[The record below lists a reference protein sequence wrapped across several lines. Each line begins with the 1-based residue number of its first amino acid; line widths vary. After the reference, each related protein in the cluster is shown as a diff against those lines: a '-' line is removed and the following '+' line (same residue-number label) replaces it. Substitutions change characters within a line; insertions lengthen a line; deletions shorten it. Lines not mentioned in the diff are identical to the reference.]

1 MQKAKVCFKQPE
13 EKAEALCRQ
22 VKLYKV
28 TLLEQRQDRSTHIQ
42 GPEKDFGHCV
52 LVCLVASALIR
63 SHHAT
68 LPEDR
73 SSRIFLSWI
82 FPANLLGF
90 FCSKVFLSKNHV
102 VFQLLFT
109 F

>member
-42 GPEKDFGHCV
+42 GPEKT
-52 LVCLVASALIR
+52 LATVCWSVW
-63 SHHAT
+63 
-68 LPEDR
+68 LP
-73 SSRIFLSWI
+73 
-82 FPANLLGF
+82 LL
-90 FCSKVFLSKNHV
+90 
-102 VFQLLFT
+102 
-109 F
+109 